1 MAAGHG
7 HVKVLSLYAGAFV
20 LHDAD
25 AYVLDVDHGAEWQQ
39 ALVCC
44 DGQVCRDRCAA
55 GRDSCTSAADVGSLL
70 GAVCRAGV

>member
-25 AYVLDVDHGAEWQQ
+25 ADALDVDHGAEWQQ
-39 ALVCC
+39 ALVCR

-55 GRDSCTSAADVGSLL
+55 GRDSCTSSADVGSLL
-70 GAVCRAGV
+70 CTVGGAGV